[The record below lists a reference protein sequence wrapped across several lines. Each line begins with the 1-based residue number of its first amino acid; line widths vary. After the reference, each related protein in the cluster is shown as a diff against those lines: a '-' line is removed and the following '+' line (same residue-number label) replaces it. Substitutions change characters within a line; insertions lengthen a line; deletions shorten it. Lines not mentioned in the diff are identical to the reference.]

1 MNKEPEFSLLSKDFI
16 LICLANFC
24 YFGSFYILVPA
35 MPQYVVSL
43 GGTTGQVGIIMGL
56 FTFSS
61 VVVRPYFG
69 NTADV
74 RGRKS
79 IMLLGSGFFV
89 LSPLMYMAVN
99 SLIPLYLAR
108 IAHGFAHAAYLVAA
122 MAYIADMAP
131 PHRRGEVIG
140 IFGVANI
147 LGMAVFP
154 AWGTHVLSSGGSFQY
169 LFFLGALTALVSVI
183 AILLVDDIR
192 PPAHS
197 AVKSRGFMKVG
208 TRPAVLIPSIAL
220 LSGATCYGA
229 VLTFLPLFA
238 PQRGLPDFGIFFIV
252 YSFST
257 ILSRVLGGRL
267 SDRIGRRKVI
277 IPCMVLLAFSICLLP
292 FLHTIQ
298 FLAVVSFLFG
308 LSFGSFM
315 PTLNALVV
323 DHTAPHERGSALA
336 FFMSFMDVGITVG
349 SMALGFV
356 AEGFGYPAVYWICGA
371 LVLATMLIFTFF
383 LPRGEKGPTE
393 ERLPLRQGEGRK
405 GPGTQEK
412 TS

>member
-1 MNKEPEFSLLSKDFI
+1 MSRQPEFRLLSKDFI

-43 GGTTGQVGIIMGL
+43 GGTTSQVGLIMGF

-69 NTADV
+69 NMSDN

-79 IMLLGSGFFV
+79 LMLLGSGFFV
-89 LSPLMYMAVN
+89 LFPLVYMAV
-99 SLIPLYLAR
+99 STLVPLYLVR

-131 PHRRGEVIG
+131 PHRRGEVMG

-154 AWGTHVLSSGGSFQY
+154 AWGTYVLSGGGSFQY
-169 LFFLGALTALVSVI
+169 LFFLGALTASVSFVAIILV
-183 AILLVDDIR
+183 ADIR
-192 PPAHS
+192 PPARS
-197 AVKSRGFMKVG
+197 GVKPRGFLKVG
-208 TRPAVLIPSIAL
+208 SRPAVLIPSLAL

-238 PQRGLPDFGIFFIV
+238 PQRSLPDFGIFFTV
-252 YSFST
+252 YAFST
-257 ILSRVLGGRL
+257 ILSRVVGGRL
-267 SDRIGRRKVI
+267 SDRIGRRKI
-277 IPCMVLLAFSICLLP
+277 IVPCMALLTLSVWMLP
-292 FLHTIQ
+292 FLHTLW
-298 FLAVVSFLFG
+298 FLAVISFLFG
-308 LSFGSFM
+308 LSFGSFL

-323 DHTAPHERGSALA
+323 DYAPVHERGSALA

-356 AEGFGYPAVYWICGA
+356 AGGYGYPAVYWICGG
-371 LVLATMLIFTFF
+371 LVLVTLFIFTIF
-383 LPRGEKGPTE
+383 LPRTEKAV
-393 ERLPLRQGEGRK
+393 
-405 GPGTQEK
+405 
-412 TS
+412 

>member
-1 MNKEPEFSLLSKDFI
+1 VSRQPQFRLLSKDFI

-43 GGTTGQVGIIMGL
+43 GGTTSQVGLIMGF

-69 NTADV
+69 NMSDI

-79 IMLLGSGFFV
+79 LMLLGSGFFV
-89 LSPLMYMAVN
+89 LFPLVYMAV
-99 SLIPLYLAR
+99 STLVPLYLVR

-169 LFFLGALTALVSVI
+169 LFFLGALTASVSFVAIMLV
-183 AILLVDDIR
+183 ADIR
-192 PPAHS
+192 PPARS
-197 AVKSRGFMKVG
+197 GLKSRGFLKVG
-208 TRPAVLIPSIAL
+208 GRRAVLIPSLAL

-238 PQRGLPDFGIFFIV
+238 PQRNLPDFGIFFTV
-252 YSFST
+252 FAFST
-257 ILSRVLGGRL
+257 ILSRVIGGRL
-267 SDRIGRRKVI
+267 SDRIGRRKI
-277 IPCMVLLAFSICLLP
+277 IVPCMALLTLSVWMLP
-292 FLHTIQ
+292 FLHTLW
-298 FLAVVSFLFG
+298 FLAVTSFLFG
-308 LSFGSFM
+308 LSFGSFL

-323 DHTAPHERGSALA
+323 DYAPVHERGSALA

-356 AEGFGYPAVYWICGA
+356 AGSYGYPAVYWICGG
-371 LVLATMLIFTFF
+371 LVLVTLFVFTIF
-383 LPRGEKGPTE
+383 LPRAEKVV
-393 ERLPLRQGEGRK
+393 
-405 GPGTQEK
+405 
-412 TS
+412 